1 MPLGTL
7 ATNVTVPLDN
17 PCVHT
22 TLAEV
27 NGFPFGD
34 CDCDGSF
41 SMVMVIPVESNL
53 RFLEDFVYSCKDEFP
68 FPFQLCSACQ
78 YDGFSAR
85 F

>member
-22 TLAEV
+22 TLAEE
-27 NGFPFGD
+27 NDMPWTGMER
-34 CDCDGSF
+34 F

-53 RFLEDFVYSCKDEFP
+53 RFVEDFVYSCKDEFP